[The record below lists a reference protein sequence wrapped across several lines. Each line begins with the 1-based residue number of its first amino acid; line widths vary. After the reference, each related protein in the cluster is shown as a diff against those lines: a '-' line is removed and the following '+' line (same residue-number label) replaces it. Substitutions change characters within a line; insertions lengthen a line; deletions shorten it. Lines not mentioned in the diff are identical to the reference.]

1 MTRIKICGLTREEDV
16 AFVNAFTPEYCGFV
30 VNVPRSRR
38 TISPERVGVLSR
50 LLAPQITAAG
60 VFVNAPVEVPAT
72 LAREGSIQV
81 IQLHGQEEED
91 YLERLRRLTQVPVIQ
106 AFPIAGKADVQRA
119 KKSSA
124 DWILLDQGKGGTGQT
139 FDWELAK
146 GLERPFFLAG
156 GLTPENLPAAL
167 ERVRPWC
174 VDLSSG
180 VETDGKKDRE
190 KIKAA
195 VAAVRRKYR

>member
-1 MTRIKICGLTREEDV
+1 M
-16 AFVNAFTPEYCGFV
+16 
-30 VNVPRSRR
+30 
-38 TISPERVGVLSR
+38 
-50 LLAPQITAAG
+50 
-60 VFVNAPVEVPAT
+60 
-72 LAREGSIQV
+72 
-81 IQLHGQEEED
+81 
-91 YLERLRRLTQVPVIQ
+91 
-106 AFPIAGKADVQRA
+106 
-119 KKSSA
+119 
-124 DWILLDQGKGGTGQT
+124 LDQGKGGTGQT